1 MKRGIGLLIS
11 LLLWASL
18 AQANTAFTIQDIRLE
33 GLQRVSPGVV
43 FRNFPLSTGD
53 QATTRNLSE
62 ATRKLFAS
70 GYFDDVDLL
79 RDGDVLI
86 LKLVERPSISKINLE
101 GNSVLKDED
110 LLNGLKQTGLQEG
123 DVLKR
128 ATIEQI
134 RQDLIE
140 VYAGQGRYGAAVDTT
155 VEPLAENRVA
165 LNIKINEG
173 QIASIQHINIVGNT
187 VYSDEELKELF
198 SLKLPNFW
206 SFYKKDDR
214 YARQKLSGD
223 LERLRSYY
231 QDSGYI
237 NFAVDSTQVSI
248 TPDKKHIYIT
258 VNVTEGEKFTVRDV
272 NVVGELVV
280 AEEELESKLTVAAG
294 DVFSRKQVTVSQEAL
309 QRRIGDAGYMFAN
322 VSPLPEL
329 HDDNTVS
336 LKFFV
341 SPGKR
346 TYVRRINIKGNTRTA
361 DDVVRQHLTQL
372 EAAVASN
379 ALIELSKQRLEKT
392 SYFKTVNVDTRP
404 VPGTDDQVDLE
415 YTVEEQQ
422 SGSFSA
428 SVGFSQSSGIILGL
442 QLQQDNFLGTGKKV
456 GIGVSNSDVLTEY
469 SYSFTD
475 PYYTVD
481 GVSRGF
487 NFYYRTRDL
496 NEDNVSAFSSDE
508 IGGGVVFGY
517 PINEYERL
525 SFGLDLK
532 HLTINTNGSE
542 TPDEIYDF
550 LDAEGD
556 SFLNLIA
563 TLGWSSNHLNRGFFP
578 TKGYSHGLSLEMA
591 LPGSDLGYAK
601 ALYNFRLY
609 SPITDDQQW
618 VTSFKARAGYGVELG
633 GNEFPFF
640 EHFYAGGLKTV
651 RGYQQNTLGPRDSKD
666 DPFGG
671 NAFISGGAELIF
683 PTPFVG
689 DKSSWRTLLFFDAGN
704 VFDSS
709 CSDTAVEC
717 EDGVQLDELRFSTG
731 FALSWLTPIGPLSF
745 ALAVPLNDKDG
756 DETEFFQFSLGQSF

>member
-404 VPGTDDQVDLE
+404 VPGTDCLL
-415 YTVEEQQ
+415 YT
-422 SGSFSA
+422 SPS
-428 SVGFSQSSGIILGL
+428 
-442 QLQQDNFLGTGKKV
+442 
-456 GIGVSNSDVLTEY
+456 
-469 SYSFTD
+469 
-475 PYYTVD
+475 P
-481 GVSRGF
+481 
-487 NFYYRTRDL
+487 RDL
-496 NEDNVSAFSSDE
+496 STSRMPSSA
-508 IGGGVVFGY
+508 
-517 PINEYERL
+517 
-525 SFGLDLK
+525 
-532 HLTINTNGSE
+532 
-542 TPDEIYDF
+542 
-550 LDAEGD
+550 
-556 SFLNLIA
+556 
-563 TLGWSSNHLNRGFFP
+563 
-578 TKGYSHGLSLEMA
+578 
-591 LPGSDLGYAK
+591 
-601 ALYNFRLY
+601 
-609 SPITDDQQW
+609 
-618 VTSFKARAGYGVELG
+618 
-633 GNEFPFF
+633 
-640 EHFYAGGLKTV
+640 
-651 RGYQQNTLGPRDSKD
+651 
-666 DPFGG
+666 
-671 NAFISGGAELIF
+671 
-683 PTPFVG
+683 
-689 DKSSWRTLLFFDAGN
+689 
-704 VFDSS
+704 
-709 CSDTAVEC
+709 
-717 EDGVQLDELRFSTG
+717 
-731 FALSWLTPIGPLSF
+731 
-745 ALAVPLNDKDG
+745 
-756 DETEFFQFSLGQSF
+756 

>member
-33 GLQRVSPGVV
+33 GLQRVSPGIV
-43 FRNFPLSTGD
+43 FRNFPLGTGD
-53 QATTRNLSE
+53 QATSRNLAD

-70 GYFDDVDLL
+70 GYFDDVDVL

-86 LKLVERPSISKINLE
+86 LKLVERPSISRINLE

-128 ATIEQI
+128 STLEQI
-134 RQDLIE
+134 RQDLVG
-140 VYAGQGRYGAAVDTT
+140 VYAAQGRYGAAVEAS
-155 VEPLAENRVA
+155 VEPLQENRVA
-165 LNIKINEG
+165 LNIMINEG
-173 QIASIQHINIVGNT
+173 QVASIQHINIVGNT

-206 SFYKKDDR
+206 TFYKKDDR
-214 YARQKLSGD
+214 YAREKLNGD

-237 NFAVDSTQVSI
+237 NFNINSTQVSI

-258 VNVTEGEKFTVRDV
+258 VNVSEGERFTIRDV
-272 NVVGELVV
+272 NVVGEMVV
-280 AEEELESKLTVAAG
+280 PEDELETQLTLTAG
-294 DVFSRKQVTVSQEAL
+294 DIFSRRQITASQEAL
-309 QRRIGDAGYMFAN
+309 QRRIGDAGFMFAN
-322 VSPLPEL
+322 VSPVPEL
-329 HDDNTVS
+329 HEDNTVS
-336 LKFFV
+336 IKFFV

-361 DDVVRQHLTQL
+361 DEVVRQHLSQM

-379 ALIELSKQRLEKT
+379 ALIEQSKQRLQRT
-392 SYFKTVNVDTRP
+392 GYFKNINVDTRQ

-415 YTVEEQQ
+415 YTLEEQQ

-456 GIGVSNSDVLTEY
+456 SVGVSNSATLTEY
-469 SYSFTD
+469 SYSFID

-487 NFYYRTRDL
+487 NLYYRKRDL
-496 NEDNVSAFSSDE
+496 NEDNVSAYSSDE

-517 PINEYERL
+517 PINENERL
-525 SFGLDLK
+525 NFGLDIK
-532 HLTINTNGSE
+532 KLTINTNGVE
-542 TPDEIYDF
+542 TPNEIYDF
-550 LDAEGD
+550 IEEEGD
-556 SFLNLIA
+556 SYLNLVA
-563 TLGWSSNHLNRGFFP
+563 TLSWSSNHLNRGFFP
-578 TKGYSHGLSLEMA
+578 TKGYSHGISLELG

-601 ALYNFRLY
+601 ALYNFRY
-609 SPITDDQQW
+609 YAPITDDQQW
-618 VTSFKARAGYGVELG
+618 ITSFKARAGYGIESG

-671 NAFISGGAELIF
+671 NAFVSGGAEFIF

-689 DKSSWRTLLFFDAGN
+689 DKSSWRTLLFLDGGN
-704 VFDSS
+704 VFDTS
-709 CSDTAVEC
+709 CSSTAVEC

-745 ALAVPLNDKDG
+745 ALAVPLNDKEG